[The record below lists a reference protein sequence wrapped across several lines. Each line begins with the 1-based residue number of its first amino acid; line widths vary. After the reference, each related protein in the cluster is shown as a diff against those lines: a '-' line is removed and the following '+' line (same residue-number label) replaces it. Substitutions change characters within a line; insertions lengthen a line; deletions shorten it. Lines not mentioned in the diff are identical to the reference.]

1 MNESPSIKSW
11 KFTAV
16 VIGIFCLVIQLPS
29 AALTADIKKDFADPP
44 ITYWPRPL
52 WFWNNTEVKVEVL
65 LEQMQKSKN
74 LSKYGGFGILPFGKS
89 FGPEYLGEQ
98 YFAVYGAVLAKARE
112 LGMTMSLY
120 DEYGFPSGPAGAPN
134 SSNISL
140 FASKFPELTIKRL
153 DKHEETITGPAQYSR
168 NFPQGKIMSV
178 VAMNNATKERVELTK
193 KTKDHRLSWT
203 VPSGTWKIMVFLCVK
218 DGYPSCDY
226 LDPPAVEKFVEITHQ
241 AYYDRFREH
250 FGTTIDSTF
259 HDEPTLYRAGG
270 RTWTHMFNEKF
281 EARYGFDPRPY
292 YPALW
297 YDIGPRTAAA
307 RNYLFGFRSELYALG
322 FPKVIQ
328 DWCDKHE
335 IEATGHQDQEE
346 VINPVSV
353 SGDLMKCFK
362 HQAIPGV
369 DKIGGNRPAERTY
382 KIISS
387 SAYNWDK
394 TLVMSETYGAMGN
407 LSWEAM
413 YAVVMEQ
420 YTKGI
425 NMLIPHAVWYD
436 DNNVVFKPELSYRS
450 PIYGQSLP
458 EFNTYTA
465 RLNVMLQNDGRHIS
479 DIALLYPIATLQG
492 SHHLDGPL
500 GFYKGGVT
508 VPEADYMDVGEL
520 LIAEAGRDYT
530 FIHPEVLDDNCTLDG
545 NELVLQ
551 NRIHHGRFKVF
562 VLPGHKTI
570 LWSNLKKIKKFYDGG
585 GRVIATGTLPFKSAE
600 FGHDKDVVRT
610 IEAMFGTKGPG
621 TSADYSLKAN
631 AHGGM
636 AIRLNILSG
645 TALRKALDKALDV
658 YDVQFEA
665 NKVLRYIHKIKDS
678 RNIYLFANITN
689 MTIDTH
695 AGIRG
700 RMQPEI
706 WDPHTGEISKADC
719 THEVEAGTDVTVVR
733 ITLAPFKSVFI
744 VGGR

>member
-1 MNESPSIKSW
+1 MNESHFIKSW
-11 KFTAV
+11 KITIGV
-16 VIGIFCLVIQLPS
+16 VGIFFFVIQLPG
-29 AALTADIKKDFADPP
+29 AALTSDMKRDFADPP

-98 YFAVYGAVLAKARE
+98 YFAVYGAVLVRARE

-134 SSNISL
+134 SSDISL
-140 FASKFPELTIKRL
+140 FERKFPELTIKRL
-153 DKHEETITGPAQYSR
+153 DKHEETIIGPAQYR
-168 NFPQGKIMSV
+168 KNLPQGKIMSV
-178 VAMNNATKERVELTK
+178 VAMNTVTKERVELTK
-193 KTKDHRLSWT
+193 RTSEHRLRWS

-259 HDEPTLYRAGG
+259 HDEPTLYRAEG

-281 EARYGFDPRPY
+281 EAKYGFDPKPY

-297 YDIGPRTAAA
+297 CDIGPQTQAA
-307 RNYLFGFRSELYALG
+307 RNYLFGFRAELYALG

-328 DWCDKHE
+328 EWCDKHA

-407 LSWEAM
+407 LSWEDM
-413 YAVVMEQ
+413 YGVVMEQ

-425 NMLIPHAVWYD
+425 NIFIPHAVWYD
-436 DNNVVFKPELSYRS
+436 DKNVVFKPELSYRS
-450 PIYGQSLP
+450 PIYGEGLA
-458 EFNTYTA
+458 EFNIFIA
-465 RLNVMLQNDGRHIS
+465 RMNVLLQNNARHVS
-479 DIALLYPIATLQG
+479 DIAVLYPIATLQG
-492 SHHLDGPL
+492 SHYLDGPL
-500 GFYKGGVT
+500 GFYEGGVA
-508 VPEADYMDVGEL
+508 VSEADYMDIGEL
-520 LIAEAGRDYT
+520 LIAEAGRDYA

-551 NRIHHGRFKVF
+551 NRIHPERFKVF

-570 LWSNLKKIKKFYDGG
+570 LWSNLKKIKEFYDGG
-585 GRVIATGTLPFKSAE
+585 GRVIATGTLPFRSAE
-600 FGHDKDVVRT
+600 FGHNKDVVRT
-610 IEAMFGTKGPG
+610 IEAMFGAKESS

-636 AIRLNILSG
+636 AIRLNVLSAA
-645 TALRKALDKALDV
+645 TLRKALDKALDV
-658 YDVQFEA
+658 YDVEFEGK
-665 NKVLRYIHKIKDS
+665 KVLRYIHKIKG
-678 RNIYLFANITN
+678 RRHIYMFANIAAR
-689 MTIDTH
+689 TID
-695 AGIRG
+695 AQARLRG
-700 RMQPEI
+700 RVQPEI
-706 WDPHTGEISKADC
+706 WNPHSGEISKAEC
-719 THEVEAGTDVTVVR
+719 THEVEAGMDVTVVR
-733 ITLAPFKSVFI
+733 VTLTPFKSVFI

>member
-1 MNESPSIKSW
+1 MNEPPCIKSW
-11 KFTAV
+11 KIAIWV
-16 VIGIFCLVIQLPS
+16 VGIICLVMQS
-29 AALTADIKKDFADPP
+29 RGVALKADVKKDFADPP

-65 LEQMQKSKN
+65 HEQMQKSKK

-140 FASKFPELTIKRL
+140 FARQFPDLTIKRL
-153 DKHEETITGPAQYSR
+153 DKHEETVIGPAQYQR

-178 VAMNNATKERVELTK
+178 VAMNTATKERVELTK
-193 KTKDHRLSWT
+193 KTREYRLHWS
-203 VPSGTWKIMVFLCVK
+203 VPAGTWKIMVFMCVK

-226 LDPPAVEKFVEITHQ
+226 LDPLAVEKFVEITHQ

-259 HDEPTLYRAGG
+259 HDEPTLYRAEG

-281 EARYGFDPRPY
+281 ETKHGFDPRSY

-297 YDIGPRTAAA
+297 YDIGPETQAG
-307 RNYLFGFRSELYALG
+307 RNYLFGFRAELYALG

-328 DWCDKHE
+328 EWCDKHS
-335 IEATGHQDQEE
+335 IEAMGHQDQEE

-369 DKIGGNRPAERTY
+369 DKIGGNRPAERIY

-407 LSWEAM
+407 LSWQDM
-413 YAVVMEQ
+413 YAVAMEQ

-436 DNNVVFKPELSYRS
+436 DKHVVFKPELSHRS
-450 PIYGQSLP
+450 PIYGERLA
-458 EFNTYTA
+458 EFNTFIA
-465 RLNVMLQNDGRHIS
+465 RMNVLLQNDARHIS
-479 DIALLYPIATLQG
+479 DIAVLYPIATLQG
-492 SHHLDGPL
+492 SHYLDGPL
-500 GFYKGGVT
+500 GFYKGGVA
-508 VPEADYMDVGEL
+508 VSEADYMDVGEL

-551 NRIHHGRFKVF
+551 NRIHLKRFKVF

-570 LWSNLKKIKKFYDGG
+570 RWSNLARIKEFYDAGG
-585 GRVIATGTLPFKSAE
+585 KVIATGTLPFKSAE
-600 FGHDKDVVRT
+600 FGHDADVVRT
-610 IEAMFGTKGPG
+610 VGAMFGAKESS
-621 TSADYSLKAN
+621 TSTDYSLKEN
-631 AHGGM
+631 SHRGM
-636 AIRLNILSG
+636 AIHLNVLSG
-645 TALRKALDKALDV
+645 TTLRKALDAALDV
-658 YDVQFEA
+658 YDVEFESD
-665 NKVLRYIHKIKDS
+665 KVLRYIHKIKGG
-678 RNIYLFANITN
+678 RHIYMFANISPRTV
-689 MTIDTH
+689 DTR
-695 AGIRG
+695 ARLRG
-700 RMQPEI
+700 RVQPDF
-706 WDPHTGEISKADC
+706 WNPHTGEISQAEC
-719 THEVEAGTDVTVVR
+719 AHEVEAGMDVTVVR
-733 ITLAPFKSVFI
+733 ITLAPFKSVFV